1 MGPADLPAPLFQ
13 DTKKS
18 PSFKLDLQFRDFFV
32 SCSEIPAYGDENM
45 TAQSRIDAQ
54 TRLILRIHM
63 IWRSLFAVLAAG
75 GAFLLWT
82 GQTDLALWQKIL
94 LSVVAALL
102 SGFSAFG
109 AVQLAKRNHAGRMTS
124 LVIDYLGFVAC
135 IVVALNTGEF
145 FIGIDALGETF
156 GKGIPYLGITALGY
170 FLGMLEEYFPAKRTT
185 SESSLKAVSRW
196 VIIGGFIL
204 FLWQVDA
211 LNGVIYFLGKL
222 VQPNGLIAVTGLIIT
237 GPALWSMTRPTIAQ
251 ALNVKNG
258 HAQIING
265 WLFLS
270 PNLLGFLIF
279 FAGPLLLS
287 FYFSFTDS
295 DAIRPPTWI
304 GLENYAKLLNI
315 KFATLSS
322 PDQLARE
329 VVDIKVYDEVG
340 RFTFGNTGILFA
352 AADKFFWLALRN
364 TLTYVLFAVPLSVIP
379 ALLLSNILNSKLPGM
394 KFYRAI
400 YFIPSIAAVV
410 GISLVWQWLYNA
422 TIGYINYFITLG
434 IEFWNN
440 LFHAAVIDPKIQWVS
455 DENTALFAII
465 IIAAWQTMGFNTVLF
480 LAGLQNIPGELYEA
494 ATVDGAGAWD
504 KFWGITLPMLAPT
517 TFYVVSTT
525 TIQAMQVFEQV
536 FILMN
541 PPEGPNNSTITLVLY
556 LYRSGFQNFK
566 QGYASAIAWVLF
578 IVIFGLTLIQFQR
591 QRRSSIYE
599 S

>member
-1 MGPADLPAPLFQ
+1 MSDYQKP
-13 DTKKS
+13 DT
-18 PSFKLDLQFRDFFV
+18 LT
-32 SCSEIPAYGDENM
+32 N
-45 TAQSRIDAQ
+45 
-54 TRLILRIHM
+54 LILRIAV
-63 IWRSLFAVLAAG
+63 IWRGIFAVVAAAG
-75 GAFLLWT
+75 VVTAWSGRLPET
-82 GQTDLALWQKIL
+82 PLWQKIL
-94 LSVVAALL
+94 LSLVLAIAA
-102 SGFSAFG
+102 GFSAFG
-109 AVQLAKRNHAGRMTS
+109 AFEIARRNHRGRVIS
-124 LVIDYLGFVAC
+124 LFLDYLAFVASA
-135 IVVALNTGEF
+135 VVMLNTGEVF
-145 FIGIDALGETF
+145 LGIDALGETF
-156 GKGIPYLGITALGY
+156 GRGIPYLGIVLAGY
-170 FLGMLEEYFPAKRTT
+170 LLSSMDEHAVRKRAA
-185 SESSLKAVSRW
+185 EQSLKQVGRW
-196 VIIGGFIL
+196 VMIFGFIL
-204 FLWQVDA
+204 FLWQVDTI
-211 LNGVIYFLGKL
+211 NGVLYFLGKL
-222 VQPNGLIAVTGLIIT
+222 AQPVGIFSVAGALIFGAAIWGMGRQPTAT
-237 GPALWSMTRPTIAQ
+237 ALH
-251 ALNVKNG
+251 VKTS
-258 HAQIING
+258 HEQVLSG

-295 DAIRPPTWI
+295 DAFNTPNWV
-304 GLENYAKLLNI
+304 GFENYAKILNI
-315 KFATLSS
+315 KFAALSS
-322 PDQLARE
+322 PTQLAKE

-340 RFTFGNTGILFA
+340 RLMFGNWGILFA

-364 TLTYVLFAVPLSVIP
+364 TLTFALFAVPLSVVP
-379 ALLLSNILNSKLPGM
+379 ALVLSNVLNSKLPGM
-394 KFYRAI
+394 KFYRAV
-400 YFIPSIAAVV
+400 YFMPSIAAVV

-440 LFHAAVIDPKIQWVS
+440 LFNLAIVDPKIQWVS
-455 DENTALFAII
+455 DEKTALFAVIL
-465 IIAAWQTMGFNTVLF
+465 IAAWQTMGFNTVLF

-504 KFWGITLPMLAPT
+504 KFWGITIPMLAPT

-591 QRRSSIYE
+591 QRQSSIYE

>member
-1 MGPADLPAPLFQ
+1 M
-13 DTKKS
+13 TKVAS
-18 PSFKLDLQFRDFFV
+18 LDARTNQ
-32 SCSEIPAYGDENM
+32 
-45 TAQSRIDAQ
+45 
-54 TRLILRIHM
+54 ILRLQV
-63 IWRSLFAVLAAG
+63 IWRVVFAVLAAAG
-75 GAFLLWT
+75 T
-82 GQTDLALWQKIL
+82 LAPWIGWVTLASNWQKIL
-94 LSVVAALL
+94 VSALL
-102 SGFSAFG
+102 LVATLASLIG
-109 AVQLAKRNHAGRMTS
+109 ARQLTRRSHAGRLVS
-124 LVIDYLGFVAC
+124 LTLDYLAFVTCAV
-135 IVVALNTGEF
+135 ITLNTGEI

-156 GKGIPYLGITALGY
+156 GRGLPYLGIAIAGY
-170 FLGMLEEYFPAKRTT
+170 FLGAIEDYYPQRNLSVTT
-185 SESSLKAVSRW
+185 SLKTVSRW
-196 VIIGGFIL
+196 IILGGFVL
-204 FLWQVDA
+204 FLWQVGA
-211 LNGVIYFLGKL
+211 VNGLLYFLGKL
-222 VQPNGLIAVTGLIIT
+222 AQPKGFVAVAGILVF
-237 GPALWSMTRPTIAQ
+237 GFSLWSMMRPEVAQ
-251 ALNVKNG
+251 ALNAKTN
-258 HAQIING
+258 HEQIING

-279 FAGPLLLS
+279 FAGPLILS

-295 DAIRPPTWI
+295 DAFNPPNWV
-304 GLENYAKLLNI
+304 GFDNYARILNVR
-315 KFATLSS
+315 FAWLST
-322 PDQLARE
+322 PDQLARD

-340 RFTFGNTGILFA
+340 RLTLGNGGLLFA

-364 TLTYVLFAVPLSVIP
+364 TLTFVLFAVPFSVIP
-379 ALLLSNILNSKLPGM
+379 ALLLSNVLNSKLPGM
-394 KFYRAI
+394 KFFRAV
-400 YFIPSIAAVV
+400 YFMPSIAAVV

-440 LFHAAVIDPKIQWVS
+440 LFNLAVVDPKIQWVS
-455 DENTALFAII
+455 DEKTALFAVI
-465 IIAAWQTMGFNTVLF
+465 IIAAWQSMGFNTVLF

-494 ATVDGAGAWD
+494 ATVDGAGSWA

-578 IVIFGLTLIQFQR
+578 IVIFGLTLVQFQR

-599 S
+599 G

>member
-1 MGPADLPAPLFQ
+1 
-13 DTKKS
+13 
-18 PSFKLDLQFRDFFV
+18 
-32 SCSEIPAYGDENM
+32 M

-54 TRLILRIHM
+54 TNLILRIQIVWRGLVALLSAISIGL
-63 IWRSLFAVLAAG
+63 IWLRMMEMP
-75 GAFLLWT
+75 
-82 GQTDLALWQKIL
+82 LWQKIL
-94 LSVVAALL
+94 LSIVGGLVVVISSYGTYQIL
-102 SGFSAFG
+102 
-109 AVQLAKRNHAGRMTS
+109 KRSHSGRMVS
-124 LVIDYLGFVAC
+124 LVLDYLGFVVC
-135 IVVALNTGEF
+135 FVFALNVGEF
-145 FIGIDALGETF
+145 FIGIDALGENF
-156 GKGIPYLGITALGY
+156 GRGIPYLGITALGY
-170 FLGMLEEYFPAKRTT
+170 FLGMLEEYFPVKNKNE
-185 SESSLKAVSRW
+185 ESSLKSVSKW
-196 VIIGGFIL
+196 VMLGGFVL
-204 FLWQVDA
+204 FLWQVNA
-211 LNGVIYFLGKL
+211 LNGIIYFLGRL
-222 VQPNGLIAVTGLIIT
+222 TQPSGLIAVTGLVVF
-237 GPALWSMTRPTIAQ
+237 GMSLWSLSRPNVAH
-251 ALNVKNG
+251 ALNVKTG
-258 HAQIING
+258 HEQIING

-295 DAIRPPTWI
+295 DAIRTPNWV
-304 GLENYAKLLNI
+304 GFDNYAKILNI
-315 KFATLSS
+315 KFVTLDS
-322 PDQLARE
+322 PDQLARD

-364 TLTYVLFAVPLSVIP
+364 TLTFVLFAVPLSVIP

-394 KFYRAI
+394 KFYRAV
-400 YFIPSIAAVV
+400 YFMPSIAAVV

-440 LFHAAVIDPKIQWVS
+440 LFNVAVVDPKIQWVS

-556 LYRSGFQNFK
+556 LYRSGFQNFQ

>member
-1 MGPADLPAPLFQ
+1 
-13 DTKKS
+13 
-18 PSFKLDLQFRDFFV
+18 
-32 SCSEIPAYGDENM
+32 M

-54 TRLILRIHM
+54 TNLTLRIHA
-63 IWRSLFAVLAAG
+63 IWRGVVALLAAISI
-75 GAFLLWT
+75 GAIWQGMAET
-82 GQTDLALWQKIL
+82 PLWQKIL
-94 LSVVAALL
+94 FSLVAVLVMVF
-102 SGFSAFG
+102 SGYG
-109 AVQLAKRNHAGRMTS
+109 AYQISKRNHAGRMIS
-124 LVIDYLGFVAC
+124 LTIDYLGFVIC
-135 IVVALNTGEF
+135 FVFALNVGEF
-145 FIGIDALGETF
+145 FIGIDALGENF
-156 GKGIPYLGITALGY
+156 GRGIPYLGITALGY
-170 FLGMLEEYFPAKRTT
+170 FLGMLEEYFPTKNKD
-185 SESSLKAVSRW
+185 SESSLKTVSKW
-196 VIIGGFIL
+196 VMLGGFVL
-204 FLWQVDA
+204 FLWQVNA
-211 LNGVIYFLGKL
+211 LNGLIYFLGKL
-222 VQPNGLIAVTGLIIT
+222 AQPSGIVAVVGLVIFGIS
-237 GPALWSMTRPTIAQ
+237 LWSMSQPNIAQ
-251 ALNVKNG
+251 ALNVKTG
-258 HAQIING
+258 HEQVING

-295 DAIRPPTWI
+295 DAIRTPNWV
-304 GLENYAKLLNI
+304 GFENYAKILNI
-315 KFATLSS
+315 KFVTLDT
-322 PDQLARE
+322 PDQLARDA
-329 VVDIKVYDEVG
+329 VDIKVYDEVG
-340 RFTFGNTGILFA
+340 RFKFGDTGILFA
-352 AADKFFWLALRN
+352 AEDKFFWLALRN
-364 TLTYVLFAVPLSVIP
+364 TLTFVLFAVPLSVIP
-379 ALLLSNILNSKLPGM
+379 ALILSNILNSKLPGM
-394 KFYRAI
+394 KFYRAV
-400 YFIPSIAAVV
+400 YFMPSIAAVV

-440 LFHAAVIDPKIQWVS
+440 LFNVAVVDPKIQWVS
-455 DENTALFAII
+455 DEKTALFAII

-556 LYRSGFQNFK
+556 LYRSGFQNFQ

>member
-1 MGPADLPAPLFQ
+1 
-13 DTKKS
+13 
-18 PSFKLDLQFRDFFV
+18 
-32 SCSEIPAYGDENM
+32 M

-54 TRLILRIHM
+54 TSLILRIHM
-63 IWRSLFAVLAAG
+63 IWRALFALVAAG
-75 GAFLLWT
+75 VLVILWV
-82 GQTDLALWQKIL
+82 GQTEMALWQKIL

-109 AVQLAKRNHAGRMTS
+109 AVQIAKRNHAGRMAS
-124 LVIDYLGFVAC
+124 LVIDYLGFVAS

-170 FLGMLEEYFPAKRTT
+170 FLGMLEEYFPAKKTT
-185 SESSLKAVSRW
+185 SESSLKVVSRW
-196 VIIGGFIL
+196 VMIGGFIL

-211 LNGVIYFLGKL
+211 VNGIIYFLGKL
-222 VQPNGLIAVTGLIIT
+222 AQPNGLIAVAGLIIT
-237 GPALWSMTRPTIAQ
+237 GLSLWSMSRPAIAQ
-251 ALNVKNG
+251 ALNVKTG
-258 HAQIING
+258 HEQIING

-400 YFIPSIAAVV
+400 YFMPSIAAVV

-440 LFHAAVIDPKIQWVS
+440 LFNAAVIDPKIQWVS